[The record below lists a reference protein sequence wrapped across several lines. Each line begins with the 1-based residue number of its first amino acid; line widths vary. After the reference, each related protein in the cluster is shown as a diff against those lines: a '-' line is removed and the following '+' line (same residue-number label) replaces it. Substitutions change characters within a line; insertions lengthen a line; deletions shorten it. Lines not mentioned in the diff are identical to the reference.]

1 MLLKELKNKN
11 IDWYYYNYNHSKYNI
26 LNYSRVFKNDNYA
39 KIFAYFLR
47 CLNISCY
54 IDNINSDIFVDYFI
68 PDNKKRSKNNS
79 EIYAMYLI
87 IKDIEVKI

>member
-11 IDWYYYNYNHSKYNI
+11 IDWYYYNYNHSNYDI
-26 LNYSRVFKNDNYA
+26 LNYSRVFKNDICA

-54 IDNINSDIFVDYFI
+54 IDNINGDIFVDFFV

-87 IKDIEVKI
+87 IKDVEVKL